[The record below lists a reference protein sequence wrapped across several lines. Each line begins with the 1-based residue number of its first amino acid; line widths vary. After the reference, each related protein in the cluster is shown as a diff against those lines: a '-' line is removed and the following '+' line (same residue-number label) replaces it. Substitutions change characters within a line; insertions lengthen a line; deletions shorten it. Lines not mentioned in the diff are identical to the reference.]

1 MNLGSA
7 KVIRTNPIIVAGS
20 GNPSLADSVAE
31 RLGVRVCRSVLERF
45 PDSEL
50 HAEIDESMRGGDV
63 YLLQP
68 TGPPVDGHLMEL
80 VFLADACRR
89 AGAARLTGVIPYYGY
104 ARQDRRA
111 KGREAVGA
119 RLIADMLSL
128 AGFERIVAV
137 DLHTISL
144 EGFFSIPLEHLSAT
158 SLLANAIEELVTAKT
173 VIVAPDLGAVKL
185 AERYGDLLHRPI
197 AVVHKIRLSGTKVEV
212 RGIVGDV
219 VHCAPVI
226 VDDMIS
232 TGGTIKAA
240 AEALISAGCLPEITV
255 AASHAL
261 LVGPAISSLSA
272 LPLKRIVVTDS
283 LPLTKHGQLPVQA
296 VSLAPIL
303 AETITRLHLGE
314 SISDFISHQ

>member
-1 MNLGSA
+1 M
-7 KVIRTNPIIVAGS
+7 
-20 GNPSLADSVAE
+20 AE
-31 RLGVRVCRSVLERF
+31 RLGAHVCQSIIERF
-45 PDSEL
+45 PDTEL
-50 HAEIDESMRGGDV
+50 HAEIDESVRGGDV

-68 TGPPVDGHLMEL
+68 TGPPVDDHLMEL
-80 VFLADACRR
+80 IFLADACRR
-89 AGAARLTGVIPYYGY
+89 AGAARLIGVIPYYGY

-128 AGFERIVAV
+128 AGFERIVAI
-137 DLHTISL
+137 DLHTVSL
-144 EGFFSIPLEHLSAT
+144 EGFFSIPLEHLSAV

-185 AERYGDLLHRPI
+185 AEHYGELLHRPI
-197 AVVHKIRLSGTKVEV
+197 AVVHKIRLSGAEVEV
-212 RGIVGDV
+212 RGIVGEV
-219 VHCAPVI
+219 AQYAPII

-240 AEALISAGCLPEITV
+240 AEALISAGCQPEITV
-255 AASHAL
+255 VASHAL
-261 LVGPAISSLSA
+261 LVGPAISLLST

-283 LPLTKHGQLPVQA
+283 LPPAKHNQLPVQV
-296 VSLAPIL
+296 VSLAPML

-314 SISDFISHQ
+314 SIGDFLSHR